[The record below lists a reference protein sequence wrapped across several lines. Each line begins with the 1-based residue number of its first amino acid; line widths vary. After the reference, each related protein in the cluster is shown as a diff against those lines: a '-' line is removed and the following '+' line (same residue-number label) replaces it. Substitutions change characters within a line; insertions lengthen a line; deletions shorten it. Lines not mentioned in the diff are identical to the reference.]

1 MCLRV
6 RLPEPP
12 LFDNAIST
20 TFSCASIYL
29 LHLGFLMLRLL
40 TSICIAAVLCISGEH
55 MLSD

>member
-1 MCLRV
+1 MCLRI
-6 RLPEPP
+6 RLPEHP

-20 TFSCASIYL
+20 KFSRASIYL
-29 LHLGFLMLRLL
+29 LHHGFLMLRRL